1 MVYIGH
7 KSYVYKS
14 LKSYISQHAVFR
26 FGNKEEY
33 MAFMNDFLEHEWAGM
48 TRFLLEIS
56 NLETISNTPGFEGY
70 IDLGREL
77 SLLHTLLWE
86 VVSQLDKVQNCQLR
100 HSSSISYTNVHLCLS
115 IYTFISLK
123 I

>member
-1 MVYIGH
+1 
-7 KSYVYKS
+7 
-14 LKSYISQHAVFR
+14 
-26 FGNKEEY
+26 

-77 SLLHTLLWE
+77 SLLHALLWE

-100 HSSSISYTNVHLCLS
+100 HCSSTSGN
-115 IYTFISLK
+115 F
-123 I
+123 

>member
-1 MVYIGH
+1 
-7 KSYVYKS
+7 
-14 LKSYISQHAVFR
+14 
-26 FGNKEEY
+26 

-100 HSSSISYTNVHLCLS
+100 HYSSISYTNVHLCLS
-115 IYTFISLK
+115 IYTFI
-123 I
+123 

>member
-1 MVYIGH
+1 
-7 KSYVYKS
+7 
-14 LKSYISQHAVFR
+14 
-26 FGNKEEY
+26 
-33 MAFMNDFLEHEWAGM
+33 MNDFLEHEWAGM

-77 SLLHTLLWE
+77 SLLHALLWE

-100 HSSSISYTNVHLCLS
+100 YCSSTSGNLYFSGLS
-115 IYTFISLK
+115 VYSVYFIFQIHNSPWSRRGHFFLWEGSQFF
-123 I
+123 

>member
-1 MVYIGH
+1 MCVNAVIMKLQCLSAFEHSQYFWISYAFHILCYI
-7 KSYVYKS
+7 
-14 LKSYISQHAVFR
+14 R

-77 SLLHTLLWE
+77 SVLHSLLWE
-86 VVSQLDKVQNCQLR
+86 VVSQLDKVQK
-100 HSSSISYTNVHLCLS
+100 
-115 IYTFISLK
+115 SLQT
-123 I
+123 IILQQYLLQQNLP